1 MLTVLLVSELY
12 PKELRTVHHSLSRQ
26 QTNDGV
32 TGREVRGSGQCD
44 RRQEFHD
51 GRRWLSPGGGDTTK
65 LPYQLEQVSCSSEG
79 QSRQEFA

>member
-32 TGREVRGSGQCD
+32 SRREVRGSGQCEG
-44 RRQEFHD
+44 RQGFH
-51 GRRWLSPGGGDTTK
+51 GGERWLSPGGGDTTK
-65 LPYQLEQVSCSSEG
+65 LPYQLEQVGCSSEG
-79 QSRQEFA
+79 QSGQAFA